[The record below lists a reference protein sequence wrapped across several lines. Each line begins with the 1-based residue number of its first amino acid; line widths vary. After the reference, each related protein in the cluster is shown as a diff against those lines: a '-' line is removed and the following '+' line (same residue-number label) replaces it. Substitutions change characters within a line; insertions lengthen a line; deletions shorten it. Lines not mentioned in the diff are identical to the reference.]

1 METVWLVWHNADF
14 GLCLFSPF
22 TRGRSGLSHEQ
33 SHLLLPADSAWL
45 ALERPENPM
54 TITVMLRVDGL
65 TAPRFREFLRVYW
78 MAWERFRFQPVK
90 RAPGWWWE
98 QDPVFDLKHH
108 LDVVID
114 RFSPDDLQEWVSAR
128 LNQPLPLYRPRWKF
142 WLAPNAEG
150 GAALLLRMHHCY
162 ADGLSLLGIFDRLCA
177 PSPQQHPAIYGAAET
192 PEVSRW
198 TAAAKAWLEQL
209 LASEQMSEGSVGDT
223 QSGAAG
229 AGQYPPAARWLER
242 LAQKGLK
249 LAHEVS
255 EFLVE
260 PEDSPSDLKRPLLG
274 RRQCRWSQP
283 VALEHFRSV
292 AKATNVTINDVLLSC
307 VAAAV
312 RTRLGIVGDQL
323 EDVVLHA
330 AVPVDIRARLPQDL
344 QPEPGS
350 LGNYFGT
357 VFVPLPVD
365 GESPLERLYRIKHE
379 TRRLKQSWQPGV
391 AWGLAASASAI
402 PEPWRQPVADVFYR
416 KASAVVSNVPGT
428 PEARYL
434 AGCRISE
441 QMFWVPQAGDIGL
454 GVSIV
459 SYAGQVQFGVVA
471 DEAIMTDP
479 ADFLADC
486 LQELQRFPGWS

>member
-1 METVWLVWHNADF
+1 M
-14 GLCLFSPF
+14 
-22 TRGRSGLSHEQ
+22 SHEQ

-78 MAWERFRFQPVK
+78 MAWERFRCMPVK
-90 RAPGWWWE
+90 RAPAWWWE
-98 QDPVFDLKHH
+98 PDPVFDLKHH

-114 RFSPDDLQEWVSAR
+114 RFSQEELQEWVSAR
-128 LNQPLPLYRPRWKF
+128 LNQPLALYRPRWKF

-162 ADGLSLLGIFDRLCA
+162 ADGLSLLGLFDRLCP

-192 PEVSRW
+192 EEFSRW
-198 TAAAKAWLEQL
+198 YATAQAWLGKLVAGETNL
-209 LASEQMSEGSVGDT
+209 DESATDAAELD
-223 QSGAAG
+223 AAG
-229 AGQYPPAARWLER
+229 ANQWHQAGRALEGV
-242 LAQKGLK
+242 AQKSLR
-249 LAHEVS
+249 LVHEVS
-255 EFLVE
+255 DFLIE
-260 PEDSPSDLKRPLLG
+260 PEDSASDLKRPLLG

-283 VALEHFRSV
+283 VPLDKFRTV
-292 AKATNVTINDVLLSC
+292 ASATNVTINDVLLSC

-312 RTRLGIVGDQL
+312 RVRMGLEGDEL
-323 EDVVLHA
+323 EEAVLHA
-330 AVPVDIRARLPQDL
+330 AVPVDIRARLPEDL

-350 LGNYFGT
+350 LGNFFGT

-365 GESPLERLYRIKHE
+365 GESPLERLYRVKHE
-379 TRRLKQSWQPGV
+379 TRRLKKSWQPGI
-391 AWGLAASASAI
+391 AWGLAASASVI
-402 PEPWRQPVADVFYR
+402 PEPWRQPVADMFYR

-428 PEARYL
+428 PETRYI
-434 AGCRISE
+434 AGCRITE

-459 SYAGQVQFGVVA
+459 SYAGQIQFGVVA

-479 ADFLADC
+479 ESFLADC
-486 LQELQRFPGWS
+486 LQELEQFPGWS

>member
-1 METVWLVWHNADF
+1 M
-14 GLCLFSPF
+14 
-22 TRGRSGLSHEQ
+22 SHEP

-65 TAPRFREFLRVYW
+65 TAPRFREFLKVYW
-78 MAWERFRFQPVK
+78 LAWERFRFMPVQ
-90 RAPGWWWE
+90 RSPGWWW
-98 QDPVFDLKHH
+98 QPDPVFDLKHH
-108 LDVVID
+108 LDVVLD
-114 RFSPDDLQEWVSAR
+114 RFSPEDLQDWVSAR
-128 LNQPLPLYRPRWKF
+128 LNQPLAHYRPRWKF

-162 ADGLSLLGIFDRLCA
+162 ADGLSLLGIFDRLCP
-177 PSPQQHPAIYGAAET
+177 PSPQQHPAIYGAAEA
-192 PEVSRW
+192 PELSRW
-198 TAAAKAWLEQL
+198 TNAVKAWLEQL
-209 LASEQMSEGSVGDT
+209 MASDLQSAGTVAAAQSEAPETSGSQQAGRWFDR
-223 QSGAAG
+223 AAH
-229 AGQYPPAARWLER
+229 
-242 LAQKGLK
+242 KGLK
-249 LAHEVS
+249 LVHELS
-255 EFLVE
+255 EFLIE
-260 PEDSPSDLKRPLLG
+260 PEDTPSDLKRPLLG
-274 RRQCRWSQP
+274 RRQCRWSEP
-283 VALEHFRSV
+283 VALSRFRAV
-292 AKATNVTINDVLLSC
+292 ARATNVTINDVLLSC

-312 RTRLGIVGDQL
+312 RTRLGI
-323 EDVVLHA
+323 EDEALADTVLHA
-330 AVPVDIRARLPQDL
+330 AVPVDIRARLPADL
-344 QPEPGS
+344 QPEPGA

-379 TRRLKQSWQPGV
+379 TRRLKKSWQPGL

-402 PEPWRQPVADVFYR
+402 PEPWREPVADVFYR
-416 KASAVVSNVPGT
+416 KASTVVSNVPGT

-471 DEAIMTDP
+471 DEAILLDP
-479 ADFLADC
+479 SGFLTDC
-486 LQELQRFPGWS
+486 LRELEQFPGGEVSPRPEQKSPA